1 MFTKIHTKV
10 RIYGNLMYE
19 VPYWV
24 IDKKIIS
31 ESNRKLPNEFN
42 IIQLNTPN
50 NLNKNKEW
58 K

>member
-24 IDKKIIS
+24 VDKKIIS
-31 ESNRKLPNEFN
+31 ESNRKLPYYFN
-42 IIQLNTPN
+42 IIQLVTPN
-50 NLNKNKEW
+50 DLNKTKGW